1 VWTSHNENVGRCQS
15 IEELFKATGLEEH
28 GLLADYDIFVNA
40 GPPEKGKTCGPNDYD
55 LPLK

>member
-1 VWTSHNENVGRCQS
+1 MGRYQS
-15 IEELFKATGLEEH
+15 IEELFKASGLEDH

-40 GPPEKGKTCGPNDYD
+40 GPPEKAKTCEPNDYD